1 MTNVQKYL
9 GVSKL
14 TEEYDDNFFDDKN
27 IETRGIKVEK
37 ILKSSSS
44 RIIFLTSEKT
54 PDGRIYTI
62 HTLKRFRKKPR
73 ISVLIDPVFST
84 AEEAIKYFESK

>member
-1 MTNVQKYL
+1 MKNIEKYL
-9 GVSKL
+9 GTSKL
-14 TEEYDDNFFDDKN
+14 TTEYEDDFFDDKN
-27 IETRGIKVEK
+27 IEARDIKVEK

-44 RIIFLTSEKT
+44 RIIFLTSEKNN
-54 PDGRIYTI
+54 DGRIYTI
-62 HTLKRFRKKPR
+62 HTLKIFHKKPR